1 MNEKRVKP
9 CKWAIL
15 EWKCFSAIPFN
26 TIEYRNCS
34 IPKFQYYWIPK
45 IIPILNFN
53 ITENNFQYFSPPY
66 YLPLVKLF
74 NDVIVTIIYKLG
86 IEKCPI
92 LYSINTFFFMTPFI
106 LVMSHFHVTSS
117 FFQVFWYKVQIW
129 WEGQKIWNNL
139 PHVVTKQLFLISS
152 VKTSGRF
159 FFKFLW
165 PFHKNW
171 TLWIISSFP
180 QIDLLKFILL
190 HCRFVLLI

>member
-1 MNEKRVKP
+1 M
-9 CKWAIL
+9 
-15 EWKCFSAIPFN
+15 
-26 TIEYRNCS
+26 
-34 IPKFQYYWIPK
+34 
-45 IIPILNFN
+45 NFN